1 MESLLEQTDR
11 ARQKG
16 RRLRKIR
23 NLVVLVLFSGIVIFG
38 LIRYYYP
45 YSQGIMRG
53 KLEYVVYKGVI
64 FKTYEGKLML
74 QERDSQANE
83 SGQSQEFVFSIS
95 NKKVAETL
103 MRAGGKTMELHYTEY
118 FKPIAW
124 RGNSKYVVDGIVG
137 IADEKEIHEE
147 DIIAEKRIHN

>member
-23 NLVVLVLFSGIVIFG
+23 NLVVLVLFSGILIFG
-38 LIRYYYP
+38 LIWYYYP
-45 YSQGIMRG
+45 YSKGIMKG

-74 QERDSQANE
+74 SDLENQANE
-83 SGQSQEFVFSIS
+83 TDNPSKVFVFSIA
-95 NKKVAETL
+95 KKQVAETL
-103 MRAGGKTMELHYTEY
+103 MRSGGKTMELHYTEY
-118 FKPIAW
+118 FKPIPW
-124 RGNSKYVVDGIVG
+124 RGTSKYVVDRIVG
-137 IADEKEIHEE
+137 IADDKEIHEE
-147 DIIAEKRIHN
+147 DIIAEKH

>member
-16 RRLRKIR
+16 RRWRKIR
-23 NLVVLVLFSGIVIFG
+23 NLVALVLFSGIVIFG

-45 YSQGIMRG
+45 YSKGIMKG

-74 QERDSQANE
+74 PERDSQANA
-83 SGQSQEFVFSIS
+83 SDNPSKVFVFSIS
-95 NKKVAETL
+95 KKKVAETL
-103 MRAGGKTMELHYTEY
+103 MRAGGKTMELQYTEY
-118 FKPIAW
+118 FKSIPW

-137 IADEKEIHEE
+137 IADEKEIHEK
-147 DIIAEKRIHN
+147 DIIAKNR